1 MLDTHVLR
9 KGCARAAGEERM
21 SGCYVV
27 ANPGAPFKTIL
38 KVNCAIAVP
47 RVEKRKTVVNR
58 ASSGLRRA
66 SGLRK
71 FCISYLPRD
80 FWRMALQKLIRLT
93 LFSCIVRGFSRRPC
107 GTSVAVYLSDECR
120 CETSKITR
128 MRLYSTEIEPSG
140 GPSK

>member
-1 MLDTHVLR
+1 MASERPRQVATATLVRILIVGYPCVTE
-9 KGCARAAGEERM
+9 GCAGAAGEERM

-27 ANPGAPFKTIL
+27 ANPGAPFKTIF

-47 RVEKRKTVVNR
+47 RVENEKPVVNR

-80 FWRMALQKLIRLT
+80 F
-93 LFSCIVRGFSRRPC
+93 
-107 GTSVAVYLSDECR
+107 
-120 CETSKITR
+120 
-128 MRLYSTEIEPSG
+128 
-140 GPSK
+140 